1 MCALASGTSMKI
13 LLDYVTTYVNFKEEK
28 KGYVLDNKDFADIF
42 MYVEQSGLMD
52 ISYLHSLLLY
62 KELFLI

>member
-13 LLDYVTTYVNFKEEK
+13 LLDYVTTYVNFIEEK

-42 MYVEQSGLMD
+42 MYVEQSSLMY
-52 ISYLHSLLLY
+52 I
-62 KELFLI
+62 

>member
-1 MCALASGTSMKI
+1 MKI

-28 KGYVLDNKDFADIF
+28 KGYVLDIKDFADIF

-52 ISYLHSLLLY
+52 I
-62 KELFLI
+62 